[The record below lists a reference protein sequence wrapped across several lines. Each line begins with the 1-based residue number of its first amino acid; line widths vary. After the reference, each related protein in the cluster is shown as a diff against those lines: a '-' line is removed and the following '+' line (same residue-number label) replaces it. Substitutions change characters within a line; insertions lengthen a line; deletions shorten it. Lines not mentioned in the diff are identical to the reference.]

1 MIQTLDNNKGFSL
14 IELMVSI
21 AIFGIII
28 AGIIGAF
35 RDQLVSNN
43 TQQLN
48 MQMQQNAR
56 AAMYYMTRELKLAG
70 LDPTGNAGAGITTA
84 DRDDLQFTMDFTG
97 GGCVNGVGDGID
109 HDGDGIADEGCNGND
124 ENGNLLVDEP
134 DEAEWFDGDTGDANE
149 DIRYWLRRNDNLNM
163 APNGVCPVGVVCDL
177 MRDNLVLA
185 PNVDAL
191 NFRYLGRNPGAAGC
205 PAGAIN
211 CPLVAPVANPQ
222 NIRSVQITIVARAG
236 ADVPAFSYRH
246 LDTRTYYNNAS
257 PNPNIILAPRNDGFR
272 RFYLT
277 NEIRCRNLGI
287 Q

>member
-1 MIQTLDNNKGFSL
+1 MNQTINNQKGFSL

-70 LDPTGNAGAGITTA
+70 LDPTGNANAGVVAA
-84 DRDDLQFTMDFTG
+84 DRNNLQFTMDFVG
-97 GGCVNGVGDGID
+97 GACDGVDDDEDGI
-109 HDGDGIADEGCNGND
+109 IDEGCNNAD
-124 ENGNLLVDEP
+124 ENANGLVDEP
-134 DEAEWFDGDTGDANE
+134 DEAEWFNGSTADANE
-149 DIRYWLRRNDNLNM
+149 NIRYWLSNDNG
-163 APNGVCPVGVVCDL
+163 NGVCPAGAVCNL
-177 MRDNLVLA
+177 MRGNLVLA
-185 PNVDAL
+185 PNIDAL

-211 CPLVAPVANPQ
+211 CPLVAPVAALQ
-222 NIRSVQITIVARAG
+222 NIRSVQITLIARAG
-236 ADVPAFSYRH
+236 ANIPAYTYRH
-246 LDTRTYYNNAS
+246 RDTRVYRNQNLD
-257 PNPNIILAPRNDGFR
+257 IILPAQNDGFR
-272 RFYLT
+272 RLYLT
-277 NEIRCRNLGI
+277 TEIRCRNLGL